1 MTDTLTADSSA
12 HHPAAQEPDA
22 GSFPRRVIDTFLSP
36 VALFSRFGARPPWVD
51 VMALSVVI
59 GLLVLA
65 LIPPDVW
72 VATMEEAMRQQG
84 QELPPGADPAAM
96 AGIQRI
102 AGMVVGGAIAPWIML
117 VIQAGLMVLVFSVVL
132 GGKATFRQYLGVV
145 AHASLIGAVGQIASL
160 PITLQQGVMTQGI
173 TLAALAGG
181 MEKDSFVYQFLN
193 VFNVFL
199 VWQVVVM
206 ALGAATLNRRIGA
219 GTAVGVLLGLLAFIA
234 AAVAAI
240 F

>member
-12 HHPAAQEPDA
+12 QSPPAQEPDA
-22 GSFPRRVIDTFLSP
+22 GSFARRVIDTFISP

-51 VMALSVVI
+51 VMALSVAI
-59 GLLVLA
+59 GVLVFA
-65 LIPPDVW
+65 LIPADVW
-72 VATMEEAMRQQG
+72 TATMEEAMRRQG
-84 QELPPGADPAAM
+84 QELPPGTDPASM

-102 AGMVVGGAIAPWIML
+102 GGMVSAAIAPWIIL
-117 VIQAGLMVLVFSVVL
+117 AIEAGLMVLIFSVVL
-132 GGKATFRQYLGVV
+132 GGKATFRQYVSVV

-160 PITLQQGVMTQGI
+160 PITLQQGVMSQGI
-173 TLAALAGG
+173 SLAALAGG
-181 MEKDSFVYQFLN
+181 MERDSFVYQFLN

-219 GTAVGVLLGLLAFIA
+219 GTAAGVLLGVLAVIA
-234 AAVAAI
+234 AAIAAI

>member
-22 GSFPRRVIDTFLSP
+22 GSFPRRVFDTFLSP

-59 GLLVLA
+59 GLIVFA
-65 LIPPDVW
+65 LIPTDVW
-72 VATMEEAMRQQG
+72 VATMEEAMRQRG
-84 QELPPGADPAAM
+84 QEMPPGADPAQM

-102 AGMVVGGAIAPWIML
+102 GGMVGGAIAPWIML
-117 VIQAGLMVLVFSVVL
+117 AIQAGLMVLIFSLVL
-132 GGKATFRQYLGVV
+132 GGKATFRQYLSVV

-160 PITLQQGVMTQGI
+160 PIALQQGVMTQGI

-219 GTAVGVLLGLLAFIA
+219 GTAVGVLLGLLACIA